1 MENTII
7 EFKNIK
13 KSYKNTS
20 VIEKFN
26 LKIEKGN
33 LVVLIGSSGSGKTT
47 LLKMIN
53 RLIESTAGEILVNGK
68 DIKKV
73 DPIELRRRIGYV
85 IQQTGLF
92 PHLTVK
98 ENIEIIP
105 KLMGKS
111 TEEINKKTNEL
122 LNMVGLNPQKYM
134 DRYPAELS
142 GGQQQRVG
150 VARAFSADAEIIL
163 MDEPFS
169 ALDPITR
176 SELQE
181 ELFNI
186 QNEYRKTI
194 VFVTHDMD
202 EALNLAD
209 KICILKDGKLLQY
222 DTPENILKN
231 PAGEYVEEF
240 VGKNKIW
247 SKPEMIRAEDV
258 MITNPIT
265 VTPKRNLLQATE
277 KMRDN
282 KVDSLLVID
291 KERKLLGYI
300 TLEYIRKIKEKNTL
314 VEEVMNKEPKCV
326 LGDTNLPELLDKFNN
341 LKMGYLPVSDS
352 EGKLLGLITR
362 SSLISVLSS
371 QYIDMEGIINE

>member
-1 MENTII
+1 MI
-7 EFKNIK
+7 EFRNIK
-13 KSYKNTS
+13 KSYKNN
-20 VIEKFN
+20 VILDDFN
-26 LKIEKGN
+26 LKIDKGE
-33 LVVLIGSSGSGKTT
+33 LVVLIGSSGCGKTT

-53 RLIESTAGEILVNGK
+53 RLHDATSGEILINGK
-68 DIKKV
+68 NIKDI
-73 DPIELRRRIGYV
+73 DPIKLRRSIGYV

-92 PHLTVK
+92 PHMTVK

-111 TEEINKKTNEL
+111 QEDIDNKTVEL
-122 LNMVGLNPQKYM
+122 LNMVGLDPEKYS
-134 DRYPAELS
+134 DRYPVELS

-150 VARAFSADAEIIL
+150 VARAFAADAEIIL

-176 SELQE
+176 TDLQE

-186 QNEYRKTI
+186 QREYKKTI

-209 KICILKDGKLLQY
+209 KICILKEGKIVQY

-247 SKPEMIRAEDV
+247 TKPEMIKAVDV
-258 MITNPIT
+258 MIPNPVT
-265 VTPKRNLLQATE
+265 VNPKRNVLQASQIMRE
-277 KMRDN
+277 K
-282 KVDSLLVID
+282 KVDSLLVIN
-291 KERKLLGYI
+291 KEYKLLGFI
-300 TLEYIRKIKEKNTL
+300 TLEAIRKAENKNVL
-314 VEEVMNKEPKCV
+314 VEEIMIKEPICV
-326 LGDTNLPELLDKFNN
+326 CGDKSLPELLEVFNN
-341 LKMGYLPVSDS
+341 LRKGYLPVCD
-352 EGKLLGLITR
+352 GNGRLLGLVTR

-371 QYIDMEGIINE
+371 QYIEIGGSN